1 MRTRTTIL
9 ALLLTAGLAGCSSGG
24 GEAEPKET
32 VTATVT
38 ESPKLS
44 AEEARAACVEAWA
57 ATIGARP
64 DDFNPETDSDPEPE
78 ACKGLPED
86 EWTDRYMEGL
96 QQSNQENRDEMQ
108 DCLDD
113 PTCTRFP
120 IDGS

>member
-1 MRTRTTIL
+1 MLL
-9 ALLLTAGLAGCSSGG
+9 AAALVGCSGG
-24 GEAEPKET
+24 GGDGKPPQPT
-32 VTATVT
+32 VTVT
-38 ESPKLS
+38 KSPSLS
-44 AEEARAACVEAWA
+44 AEEARAACVDAWA

-64 DDFNPETDSDPEPE
+64 DDFNAETDSDPEPD

-96 QQSNQENRDEMQ
+96 MKSNQENLDEMK

-120 IDGS
+120 VDGS